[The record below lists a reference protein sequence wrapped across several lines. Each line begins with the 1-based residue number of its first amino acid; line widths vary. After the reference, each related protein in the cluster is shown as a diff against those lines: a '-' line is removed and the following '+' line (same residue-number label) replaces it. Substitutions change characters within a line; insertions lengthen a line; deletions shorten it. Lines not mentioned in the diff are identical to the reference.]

1 MTKPTT
7 VYIDAKLLEA
17 VKLKAVHG
25 HTSVSRLVNDALKYT
40 LKEDAIDLKAAHAR
54 RNEPRRSFE
63 DVLKDLKRDGK
74 L

>member
-7 VYIDAKLLEA
+7 VYIDSKILEA

-25 HTSVSRLVNDALKYT
+25 HTSVSSLVNKALRYA
-40 LKEDAIDLKAAHAR
+40 LREDAVDLEAAR
-54 RNEPRRSFE
+54 QRKKEPVRSFE
-63 DVLKDLKRDGK
+63 DVLKDLKRDGR